1 MANNT
6 KDKSKDT
13 SDSSALTY
21 EIEPVF
27 HWFLRY
33 YLGCV
38 FPDAHDA
45 ITQRLEGHVSA
56 QAAQL
61 VHSAQLPEEALHMLQ
76 HKLVVRGNHNIDD
89 VTWTAER
96 LHVLLV
102 LKSKKTF
109 VKMEPLLTLQRL
121 EQPFS
126 HHLSCIIYC
135 SNLSFKRPTVN
146 LSNPAPC
153 IYKHSTSHMHRHRPN
168 LSNRPHLTHAQTHL
182 SLSLI
187 QTPG

>member
-1 MANNT
+1 MGLVTHALQRAFITANNT

-27 HWFLRY
+27 HRFLRY

-76 HKLVVRGNHNIDD
+76 HKLVVGGNHNVDD

-102 LKSKKTF
+102 LKSKDFCEDGTTADFAKVRAAIFSPF
-109 VKMEPLLTLQRL
+109 VLYHIL
-121 EQPFS
+121 
-126 HHLSCIIYC
+126 
-135 SNLSFKRPTVN
+135 FK
-146 LSNPAPC
+146 S
-153 IYKHSTSHMHRHRPN
+153 
-168 LSNRPHLTHAQTHL
+168 
-182 SLSLI
+182 
-187 QTPG
+187 